1 MAAFGALLALF
12 LLIGLIVAYP
22 LIALAVALL
31 ALVTWPAHLGR
42 RVVLPEAVRRPQTPP
57 WRIQASHV
65 PESWGEPNGRW
76 IVVPDQGPPDP
87 EPLFLAENLPGS
99 DDPVSVYIEN
109 VKRAH
114 RIGGR
119 KPKPTKPKPLIWD
132 PARVKT
138 EAVASRPVRPEDVP
152 ATHPMRRRFED
163 AGLPWPPA

>member
-1 MAAFGALLALF
+1 MFA
-12 LLIGLIVAYP
+12 LIGLTAALVEVLIAHP
-22 LIALAVALL
+22 LIGLAVALL

-42 RVVLPEAVRRPQTPP
+42 RVVLPEAVRRPQAAP

-76 IVVPDQGPPDP
+76 IVVPDQAPPDP

-114 RIGGR
+114 GIGGR
-119 KPKPTKPKPLIWD
+119 KPKPAKPIGY
-132 PARVKT
+132 RVVKT
-138 EAVASRPVRPEDVP
+138 EAVPSRPVRPEDVP
-152 ATHPMRRRFED
+152 ATHPMRVWFEQ